1 MFKHILLPTDGS
13 ELAQQAVIKGIEFA
27 GVIGARVTAC
37 HVASHNDLTRV
48 YVGSGAVSPKVGAT
62 IEKEFE
68 DRMHTILRFASAAA
82 AQAGVPCATRYV
94 NSPDPFAAIIETAD
108 GEGCDLIF
116 MASHGRSGVTALLL
130 GSVTNK
136 VLTHSKIPVVVCR

>member
-13 ELAQQAVIKGIEFA
+13 ELAQQAVLKGIEFA
-27 GVIGARVTAC
+27 RVIGARVTAC

-48 YVGSGAVSPKVGAT
+48 YVGSGAVSPEIGAKV
-62 IEKEFE
+62 EKEFE
-68 DRMHTILRFASAAA
+68 ARVDTILRFASAAA
-82 AQAGVPCATRYV
+82 QKAGVPCATRYV
-94 NSPDPFAAIIETAD
+94 NSPDPFASVIQTAE

-116 MASHGRSGVTALLL
+116 MASHGRRGMTALVL

-136 VLTHSKIPVVVCR
+136 VLTHSKIPVMVCR